1 MNSNLTAVFHKEKIP
16 DTQILSS
23 FCGKFIPIL
32 VCSRYDTINGD
43 VDQICM
49 QYLSKIKI
57 YGIKKVIKR
66 EKGINEMSETVN
78 KLYLLN
84 TYEIFDK
91 IEYSEKFNSLLN
103 NKSINSIIL
112 SLSSFKISIIE
123 YNLQFDTFN
132 TLALYSIDDFL
143 LGGKLNAEKSFRV
156 VSSLTYNYIAFL
168 YDENKIS
175 ILRKKKDDKKSESIE
190 NH

>member
-32 VCSRYDTINGD
+32 VCSRYDAINGD
-43 VDQICM
+43 VDQICV
-49 QYLSKIKI
+49 QYSSKIKI
-57 YGIKKVIKR
+57 YGIKKVIK
-66 EKGINEMSETVN
+66 GINENSEEAN

-84 TYEIFDK
+84 SYEIFDK

-132 TLALYSIDDFL
+132 ALALYSIDDFF

-168 YDENKIS
+168 YDENKMS
-175 ILRKKKDDKKSESIE
+175 ILRKKRW
-190 NH
+190 

>member
-32 VCSRYDTINGD
+32 VCSRYDNINGD

-57 YGIKKVIKR
+57 YGIKKVIIK

-84 TYEIFDK
+84 TYEVFDK
-91 IEYSEKFNSLLN
+91 IEYSEKFNSLLI

-132 TLALYSIDDFL
+132 ALALYSIDDFF
-143 LGGKLNAEKSFRV
+143 FR
-156 VSSLTYNYIAFL
+156 
-168 YDENKIS
+168 
-175 ILRKKKDDKKSESIE
+175 R
-190 NH
+190 